1 MIHHVIIESPGGHE
15 PWQHLH
21 SSLVKTLQGM
31 EQICGVRAQLEEFRP
46 EPGCVVIA
54 CRFHGPAFTGQDEA
68 PLPALCRQWVGDA
81 LAEFFVAHWEVNM
94 VRALVAAARK
104 DLSPREAA
112 SVART
117 ALDFL
122 TVAPQAAPRTSRL
135 LQFLGRRAFIAQRLQ
150 DYLADNDQI
159 HLEGFVTFRLKE
171 YMLWLEEAV
180 QRALDDFLLDREY
193 REFIKVLK
201 VFVDHQ
207 EARVGLVHVISG
219 SGGQGFVLAHADGEI
234 LSQDEL
240 VEMVA
245 DVAKGEIHYGDLLIS
260 ALISIAPQ
268 RLLLHNPHSYLP
280 AETVETIKG
289 IFAGRVSTCRGC
301 RTCRGH
307 HSSP

>member
-1 MIHHVIIESPGGHE
+1 MIHHVIIGSPGHHE
-15 PWQHLH
+15 PWQHLQP
-21 SSLVKTLQGM
+21 SLANTLKGM
-31 EQICGVRAQLEEFRP
+31 EQICGVRAHLEEHRS
-46 EPGCVVIA
+46 EPGGVLIA
-54 CRFHGPAFTGQDEA
+54 CRFHGPREEA
-68 PLPALCRQWVGDA
+68 PLAALCRQWVVDA
-81 LAEFFVAHWEVNM
+81 LAEFFVLHWEGSM
-94 VRALVAAARK
+94 VRRLVEDARD

-112 SVART
+112 AVART

-122 TVAPQAAPRTSRL
+122 TVAPPSGRRL
-135 LQFLGRRAFIAQRLQ
+135 QSLGRRAFIAQRLQ
-150 DYLADNDQI
+150 DFLAENDQI

-171 YMLWLEEAV
+171 YMVWLEEAV

-207 EARVGLVHVISG
+207 EARVGLVHVIRG
-219 SGGQGFVLAHADGEI
+219 PGGRGFALAHEDGEI
-234 LSQDEL
+234 LSQDAL
-240 VEMVA
+240 AEMVA
-245 DVAKGEIHYGDLLIS
+245 DVAQGEIHYGDLLIS

-268 RLLLHNPHSYLP
+268 RLLLHKPHAYLP